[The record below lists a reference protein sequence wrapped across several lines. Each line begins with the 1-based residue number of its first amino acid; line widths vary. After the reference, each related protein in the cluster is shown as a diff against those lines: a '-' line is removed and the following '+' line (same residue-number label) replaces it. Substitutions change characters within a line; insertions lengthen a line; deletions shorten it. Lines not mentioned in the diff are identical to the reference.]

1 MYGKIH
7 NKNFYNKL
15 KCCILKGSLFCFFS
29 LGNIKYRRNYILIYW
44 QHAKGAIL
52 LITQVIQLILSVI
65 LYFIIFFGI
74 AFILNMLLR
83 RTWLMAI
90 LYPIIISIIVGDS
103 RISEYFTTTYKDLSA
118 TFHKMIS
125 LPVVDIVILSSGF
138 AGTLVSGIVVRLLRK
153 SGYRMF

>member
-1 MYGKIH
+1 
-7 NKNFYNKL
+7 YNKL
-15 KCCILKGSLFCFFS
+15 KCSILKGSLFCYIGV
-29 LGNIKYRRNYILIYW
+29 GNVKHRRTYILVYW
-44 QHAKGAIL
+44 QHAKGAISM
-52 LITQVIQLILSVI
+52 ITLVIQLILSVS
-65 LYFIIFFGI
+65 LYFIILLGI
-74 AFILNMLLR
+74 AFILNLFLR
-83 RTWLMAI
+83 RTWLVAI

-103 RISEYFTTTYKDLSA
+103 RISEYFTTTYKAISA